1 MGDLP
6 TGFVVHAMR
15 GRLRVRVPDRRRDAG
30 YFAGAAAHL
39 AACPGITA
47 VEANIRTGSLLIS
60 HTVDAAA
67 VDGYARAG
75 KLFAMAAAP
84 AADATATP
92 PSEQWFAAIASANR
106 HFAAASGGRGDLRTM
121 LAALFL
127 VMAIVQAARGRI
139 AVPAISALW
148 YALRALSIGQR
159 WPDEP

>member
-15 GRLRVRVPDRRRDAG
+15 GRLRVRVPDRRRDAD

-47 VEANIRTGSLLIS
+47 VEANSLTGSLLIT

-67 VDGYARAG
+67 VDGYAHAG
-75 KLFAMAAAP
+75 KLFAMTAAP
-84 AADATATP
+84 APVAATP
-92 PSEQWFAAIASANR
+92 PSEQWLAAVASANR
-106 HFAAASGGRGDLRTM
+106 HFATASGGRGDLRTM
-121 LAALFL
+121 LAASFL
-127 VMAIVQAARGRI
+127 VMAMVQAARGRI

-148 YALRALSIGQR
+148 YALRALSLGQR